1 LIAIF
6 AGIGVL
12 LQAIKNVRAGQG
24 ALVDL
29 FGRIENSFQRL
40 VAYTE
45 VRPTTTMTDGIVKTM
60 IEVLLILGTLTKEAG
75 QGRTRKLFKKLV
87 GKKDVEDSVQRL
99 DKLTQEVA
107 RLAETEVQ
115 VLTATRRND
124 NEMKVVD
131 NRVED
136 FNREVHEIGQSP
148 QQCGSKPRHESPRGE
163 GPTHDVDQSTQALT
177 FLSSSSS
184 GLYSDFG
191 RTGAG
196 EYDSISLMYFQ

>member
-1 LIAIF
+1 
-6 AGIGVL
+6 
-12 LQAIKNVRAGQG
+12 
-24 ALVDL
+24 
-29 FGRIENSFQRL
+29 
-40 VAYTE
+40 
-45 VRPTTTMTDGIVKTM
+45 MTDGIVKTM

-75 QGRTRKLFKKLV
+75 QGRTSMSFLVDFTPQINLLSGKLFKKLV